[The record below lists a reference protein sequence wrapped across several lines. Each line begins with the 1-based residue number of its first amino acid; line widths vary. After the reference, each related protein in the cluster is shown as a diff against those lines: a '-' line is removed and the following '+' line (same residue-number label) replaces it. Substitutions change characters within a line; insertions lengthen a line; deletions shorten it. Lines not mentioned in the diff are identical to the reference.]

1 LNPVPR
7 PYNSNPI
14 YKRIKASPLHY
25 GTNSP
30 ARYLWLQFKANSDDE
45 TNPLFSN
52 PLITW
57 GTLKGSPFPMPGK
70 RKAKQ
75 FVRSQHKSPGGWSSF
90 LRRRLLPLLALALFA
105 FYATVIFLIFALRW
119 VDPPTT
125 AVMIERRV
133 ESWFSH
139 GSYHKDYRP
148 VPLSRISKE
157 LQHAVISAEDGRFY
171 QHHGFDWKE
180 IDNAVNDD
188 LEGKRLRGASTITQQ
203 LVKNLFLTT
212 SRTTLRKAVEFTIV
226 PLAEGVLGKERIL
239 ELYLNVIEWG
249 PGVYGAEAAAHFHY
263 HKPALALNR
272 DEGARL
278 AAILPA
284 PRRRKP
290 ALMNEYAERIRQ
302 RMSQAGW

>member
-1 LNPVPR
+1 
-7 PYNSNPI
+7 
-14 YKRIKASPLHY
+14 
-25 GTNSP
+25 
-30 ARYLWLQFKANSDDE
+30 
-45 TNPLFSN
+45 
-52 PLITW
+52 
-57 GTLKGSPFPMPGK
+57 MPGK
-70 RKAKQ
+70 QKAKQ
-75 FVRSQHKSPGGWSSF
+75 FVRSKRKSPGGWSGF

-105 FYATVIFLIFALRW
+105 FYATVIFLMFALRW
-119 VDPPTT
+119 VNPPTT

-148 VPLSRISKE
+148 VPLSRISKD

-212 SRTTLRKAVEFTIV
+212 SRTTVRKAVEFTIV

-249 PGVYGAEAAAHFHY
+249 QGVYGAEAAAHFHY
-263 HKPALALNR
+263 HKPALTLNR
-272 DEGARL
+272 DEAARL
-278 AAILPA
+278 AAVLPA